1 MNVRPAR
8 RREGIVALTQT
19 EIMLV
24 LAVIILLL
32 LTAKNADLTA
42 AREQIRQAEASAKL
56 SPETAEEVAE
66 DTEESA
72 ADNGE
77 ISSADLN
84 EEITDILIAGGAT
97 NQKTSETLGASAAT
111 SPEQAAAEVGYIA
124 RAALALDEEEDAAVV
139 RREIVRLREQSE
151 LLAQLRAE
159 NATLKAT
166 AAQLSRQLAAQE
178 SRNDAVQAERN
189 IRDEVG
195 FLPCWTG
202 VNKRRYYFTYRVVY
216 FPARDRFRLMSHD
229 DWHIRAATVDAALSG
244 DLAVLKEY
252 PRGDI
257 SRQQFLQFAQTIE
270 AAKKRMYGDNGCLLA
285 VEINKRGVDL
295 TVTNDFIHNR
305 THFYPVAR

>member
-72 ADNGE
+72 DNGD
-77 ISSADLN
+77 ISSVDLN

-97 NQKTSETLGASAAT
+97 NQKTSETLGASAA
-111 SPEQAAAEVGYIA
+111 AAAEVGYIA

-166 AAQLSRQLAAQE
+166 AAQLSRQLAVQE
-178 SRNDAVQAERN
+178 SRYDAVQAERN

-216 FPARDRFRLMSHD
+216 FPGRDRFRLMSHD